1 MHFSSELSL
10 FSPYIQSPLAF
21 DTRKSRL
28 RATAK
33 IFVPQALAL
42 SSTVTHAP
50 KEQAPMSK
58 DTVEPA
64 ATISVKD
71 LEAPATPQETHAAIV
86 IQVAYRRALQRRETH
101 AAIVIQVA
109 YRRALQRRAALP
121 PKDERVK
128 LWYSQC
134 VDSQVHLRGSRT
146 YLQHFLGPLVHVL
159 IWADAMVRLLKNRR
173 DRARKKFRP
182 ANLAHHTQIEEFM
195 ERLAV
200 CK

>member
-1 MHFSSELSL
+1 MQFSSELSL
-10 FSPYIQSPLAF
+10 FSPYLQSPLVF
-21 DTRKSRL
+21 DIRKSRL

-58 DTVEPA
+58 DAVEPA

-86 IQVAYRRALQRRETH
+86 IQVAYRRALQRR
-101 AAIVIQVA
+101 AG
-109 YRRALQRRAALP
+109 LS

-134 VDSQVHLRGSRT
+134 VDAQVHLRGSRT

-182 ANLAHHTQIEEFM
+182 ANHAHHTQIEELM